1 MFSILK
7 NIFSLK
13 AIGKGR
19 RQEYAFLSSIDKV
32 SDLPIMCERDIICA
46 QKSLSTFFHVLV
58 EEWLFRR
65 HPF

>member
-7 NIFSLK
+7 KYISLK
-13 AIGKGR
+13 AIGKKR
-19 RQEYAFLSSIDKV
+19 RQEYAFLPSIDKV
-32 SDLPIMCERDIICA
+32 SDLPIMCGLDIICA

-58 EEWLFRR
+58 EEWLFRH